1 MKLANIKKELLN
13 ANLKHDEKKRVKFRK
28 KMFEKIIEYKNRGKK
43 FFAKH
48 ILQETKMTAS
58 EYWRWM
64 KNNFQ

>member
-1 MKLANIKKELLN
+1 MLTGVFYFYRRRKMKLANIKKELLN

-48 ILQETKMTAS
+48 IL
-58 EYWRWM
+58 
-64 KNNFQ
+64 